1 MTCSAVTYGPE
12 DKGTDARTEVSMS
25 DPRTPR
31 ELPVFESIRRQLSGM
46 SAAERKVARTLLGGP
61 AATGLASSTKLA
73 RLAQV
78 SAPTVIRF
86 VNHLGFSTYAD
97 FQEAVKIEV
106 VARVTTPVELYPETQ
121 GAEGGALHDF
131 TATLTS
137 ALSDTMSRLSAED
150 IEAAANLL
158 ADPRR
163 KVLVFGGWFSS
174 SLARH
179 LSAMLQ
185 ELRPGV
191 EFLDEARTQRV
202 AALCDADKRTTA
214 VAFDFRRYEAE
225 TEKLGRSLV
234 EQGAKL
240 VLFTDPWLSPLSD
253 VASAVLP
260 ASVGTPRPFESYVS
274 SLAVVEALTAR
285 VVDLSSASSRA
296 RFERYGSFVDTL
308 VPHWE
313 YRREAEGKAADG

>member
-1 MTCSAVTYGPE
+1 
-12 DKGTDARTEVSMS
+12 MS
-25 DPRTPR
+25 EQEAPAG
-31 ELPVFESIRRQLSGM
+31 LPVFESIRRQLSEM

-78 SAPTVIRF
+78 SGPTVIRF
-86 VNHLGFSTYAD
+86 VNHLGYATYAD
-97 FQEAVKIEV
+97 FQDAVKVEV
-106 VARVTTPVELYPETQ
+106 VARVTTPVELYPEAQ
-121 GAEGGALHDF
+121 SAGGGALEDF
-131 TATLTS
+131 SATLGS
-137 ALSDTMSRLSAED
+137 AISDTLNRLSPED
-150 IEAAANLL
+150 LAAAAELL

-179 LSAMLQ
+179 LAAMLQ

-191 EFLDEARTQRV
+191 EFVDEARTRRV

-214 VAFDFRRYEAE
+214 IAFDFRRYEAE
-225 TEKLGRSLV
+225 TEKLGRALV
-234 EQGAKL
+234 DQGAKL
-240 VLFTDPWLSPLSD
+240 ILFTDPWLSPLAE

-274 SLAVVEALTAR
+274 SMAVVEALTAR
-285 VVDLSSASSRA
+285 VVELTSAASRA

-308 VPHWE
+308 VPRWE
-313 YRREAEGKAADG
+313 YRRGIDGSEPAAGSSAVTPE

>member
-1 MTCSAVTYGPE
+1 
-12 DKGTDARTEVSMS
+12 MS
-25 DPRTPR
+25 DPQAP
-31 ELPVFESIRRQLSGM
+31 EGLPVFESIRRRLSAM

-61 AATGLASSTKLA
+61 AATGLVSSTKLA

-78 SAPTVIRF
+78 SGPTVIRF
-86 VNHLGFSTYAD
+86 VNHLGYGTYAQ
-97 FQEAVKIEV
+97 FQEAVKVEV
-106 VARVTTPVELYPETQ
+106 VARVTTPVELYPETRDT
-121 GAEGGALHDF
+121 AGGALDDF
-131 TATLTS
+131 TATLTA

-150 IEAAANLL
+150 IEAAAHLL

-191 EFLDEARTQRV
+191 EFLDETRTHRV

-225 TEKLGRSLV
+225 TEKLGRALV
-234 EQGAKL
+234 DQGAKL
-240 VLFTDPWLSPLSD
+240 ILFTDPWLSPLSD

-285 VVDLSSASSRA
+285 VVEVSSTSSRT
-296 RFERYGSFVDTL
+296 RFERFGSFVDTL

-313 YRREAEGKAADG
+313 YRRDAGAEDTAAGG

>member
-1 MTCSAVTYGPE
+1 
-12 DKGTDARTEVSMS
+12 
-25 DPRTPR
+25 
-31 ELPVFESIRRQLSGM
+31 
-46 SAAERKVARTLLGGP
+46 
-61 AATGLASSTKLA
+61 
-73 RLAQV
+73 
-78 SAPTVIRF
+78 
-86 VNHLGFSTYAD
+86 
-97 FQEAVKIEV
+97 
-106 VARVTTPVELYPETQ
+106 VTTPVELYPEAQ
-121 GAEGGALHDF
+121 SAGGGALEDF
-131 TATLTS
+131 SATLGS
-137 ALSDTMSRLSAED
+137 AISDTLNRLSPEELATAAE
-150 IEAAANLL
+150 LL

-225 TEKLGRSLV
+225 TEKLGRALV

-240 VLFTDPWLSPLSD
+240 ILFTDPWLSPLAD

-274 SLAVVEALTAR
+274 SMAVVEALTAR
-285 VVDLSSASSRA
+285 VVDLTSAASRA

-313 YRREAEGKAADG
+313 YRRGIDGSEPAAGPSAVIPE

>member
-1 MTCSAVTYGPE
+1 
-12 DKGTDARTEVSMS
+12 MS
-25 DPRTPR
+25 DQQGTAG
-31 ELPVFESIRRQLSGM
+31 LPVFESIRRQLSGM

-78 SAPTVIRF
+78 SGPTVIRF
-86 VNHLGFSTYAD
+86 VNHLGYATYAE
-97 FQEAVKIEV
+97 FQDAVKVEV

-121 GAEGGALHDF
+121 AAQGGALHDF
-131 TATLTS
+131 SATLN
-137 ALSDTMSRLSAED
+137 AAISDTMTRLSPEDLTTAAE
-150 IEAAANLL
+150 LL

-179 LSAMLQ
+179 LAAMLQ

-191 EFLDEARTQRV
+191 EFVDDARTRRV

-225 TEKLGRSLV
+225 TEKFGRALV
-234 EQGAKL
+234 DQGAKL
-240 VLFTDPWLSPLSD
+240 ILFTDPWLSPLAD
-253 VASAVLP
+253 VAGAVLP
-260 ASVGTPRPFESYVS
+260 ASVGAPRPFESYVAAM
-274 SLAVVEALTAR
+274 AVVEALTAR
-285 VVDLSSASSRA
+285 VVDLTSEASRA
-296 RFERYGSFVDTL
+296 RFERYGAFVDTL

-313 YRREAEGKAADG
+313 YRREIDPEDTAART